1 MAERP
6 TVLNR
11 SYQIHSPV
19 QIIRYSNRIEVI
31 NPGFSLKDMAD
42 LGSPGSRLRN
52 PAIAAVLHDLHW
64 AETKGSG
71 IRTMRRLSAEAGLPL
86 PEFNSDRQRNEFKAI
101 LLLHHL
107 LTEDDYRWLREL
119 AGNTLTAEEAKVL
132 IYTRETGAV
141 DNTAC
146 RDLSGLDTLAASRV
160 LRRLRDKGLLEKQEA
175 GAGPIT
181 PCLTLKGSLI
191 GTRNKD
197 AYHLAPSLAP
207 LKVVSSTKKVASLGE
222 QTYHPSLLPC
232 SGQRLS
238 ASELRQL
245 IRELCGWHSLRGE
258 ELASR
263 SLGDTMTF
271 SSRNLTVR
279 LQPRHLEEGCSDA
292 QDHRSRLMSRS
303 AVWNRNHGSSMW
315 RPGAVAGCLR
325 KPMLGHR
332 GWPSDL
338 AGTPGS
344 PDLEPAHASRA
355 AMHRGLHAPIKMTCG
370 LLIVRRPRIL
380 PKCQACTSMEESS
393 RGWLP
398 GV

>member
-1 MAERP
+1 MIREALANA
-6 TVLNR
+6 TMHR

-160 LRRLRDKGLLEKQEA
+160 LRRLRDKGLLEKQGSGSRTYYTLLNPERLPDRHPEQGRLPL
-175 GAGPIT
+175 GA
-181 PCLTLKGSLI
+181 
-191 GTRNKD
+191 
-197 AYHLAPSLAP
+197 
-207 LKVVSSTKKVASLGE
+207 
-222 QTYHPSLLPC
+222 
-232 SGQRLS
+232 
-238 ASELRQL
+238 
-245 IRELCGWHSLRGE
+245 
-258 ELASR
+258 
-263 SLGDTMTF
+263 
-271 SSRNLTVR
+271 
-279 LQPRHLEEGCSDA
+279 
-292 QDHRSRLMSRS
+292 
-303 AVWNRNHGSSMW
+303 
-315 RPGAVAGCLR
+315 
-325 KPMLGHR
+325 
-332 GWPSDL
+332 L
-338 AGTPGS
+338 AGTPEGGKFNEEGGKLGRA
-344 PDLEPAHASRA
+344 DLPSQLAPLLGAAPQCLRAPSAHPGA
-355 AMHRGLHAPIKMTCG
+355 L
-370 LLIVRRPRIL
+370 
-380 PKCQACTSMEESS
+380 
-393 RGWLP
+393 WLA
-398 GV
+398 